1 MHKVNIMSLKSAVA
15 NATFSTVITDS
26 LGNVT
31 KLLSTTNQIIGTTE
45 AVAELAY
52 LKVNGIRENVRGL
65 EEFNVKIRESKS
77 TEGAKEI
84 KRIEEDKTLTF
95 ADRIAALEAA
105 RNICYPD

>member
-1 MHKVNIMSLKSAVA
+1 MSLKSAVA
-15 NATFSTVITDS
+15 NATFSSVVTDS

-45 AVAELAY
+45 AVAEMAY

-84 KRIEEDKTLTF
+84 ARIEADATLSF
-95 ADRIAALEAA
+95 AEKIKALEEA
-105 RNICYPD
+105 RNVCYPD

>member
-1 MHKVNIMSLKSAVA
+1 MSIQSAVA
-15 NATFSTVITDS
+15 NATFSTVIKDS

-45 AVAELAY
+45 AVAEMAY

-84 KRIEEDKTLTF
+84 ARIEADTTLSF
-95 ADRIAALEAA
+95 AEKIAALEAA
-105 RNICYPD
+105 RNVCYPD

>member
-1 MHKVNIMSLKSAVA
+1 MSIKSAVA

-31 KLLSTTNQIIGTTE
+31 KLLSTTNQIIGATE
-45 AVAELAY
+45 AVAEMAY

-65 EEFNVKIRESKS
+65 EEFNVKIREAKS

-84 KRIEEDKTLTF
+84 SRIESDSTLKF
-95 ADRIAALEAA
+95 AEKIAALEAA
-105 RNICYPD
+105 RNVCYPD